1 MTTDTCQDC
10 AKARAGMWC
19 GYSTSCTDC
28 AARAIARSLPAFNAL
43 PPRGTGDRDELRD
56 VITRAMPNTEYAAAR
71 RQVWAW
77 WLHDH
82 PDAKVHAP

>member
-1 MTTDTCQDC
+1 MTCQDC
-10 AKARAGMWC
+10 TKARAGMWC
-19 GYSTSCTDC
+19 GYRYSCPDC
-28 AARAIARSLPAFNAL
+28 CARAVARGLPAFNAL
-43 PPRGTGDRDELRD
+43 HPRGTGDRDELRD

-82 PDAKVHAP
+82 PDAQAHAPART